1 VVNKLK
7 KAGVIR
13 RYYPHFGSSRV
24 TTLLHT
30 LSHKNSVRKDSGLY
44 KRGHGEKSVIWYW
57 EFDME
62 KRYFHQFR
70 TIDYAAAVEFYK
82 TNKFTLW
89 KEIEEDE
96 EGDGEGDQ
104 VDAEEERDDQEDDQ
118 AHGKDGTESQ
128 SKERR
133 EAATDVQD
141 QGHSENNARHE
152 SDNTEDNDN
161 REEHV
166 KSN

>member
-1 VVNKLK
+1 MVNKLE

-13 RYYPHFGSSRV
+13 QYHPLFGSSRV

-44 KRGHGEKSVIWYW
+44 QLGHGEKSIIWYW

-82 TNKFTLW
+82 ANKFTLW
-89 KEIEEDE
+89 QEENR
-96 EGDGEGDQ
+96 EGDQ
-104 VDAEEERDDQEDDQ
+104 VDAEEERDDREDDQ
-118 AHGKDGTESQ
+118 ANRKDASESE

-133 EAATDVQD
+133 EADTNVQD
-141 QGHSENNARHE
+141 QDCNESGALHE
-152 SDNTEDNDN
+152 SDDTEDNGN
-161 REEHV
+161 REEHG
-166 KSN
+166 KSK